1 MLSKGKISIERLKFN
16 KQYFNLTIFFGFLLD
31 HVDML
36 EQPNDSEISVT
47 HSLNDFKARLRSF
60 HGAEKNDGG
69 KKIQIC

>member
-1 MLSKGKISIERLKFN
+1 MIIFLYF
-16 KQYFNLTIFFGFLLD
+16 QYFLG
-31 HVDML
+31 HVDMS

-69 KKIQIC
+69 KKIQNC